1 MGTNNITMTATSVK
15 GLPGVRVQRMD
26 AGGTIYAGE
35 PCYIVSDG
43 DVERTDADGSL
54 SAMAFGIVIAGKPD
68 SGGTVFVD
76 GDRVDVVT
84 YGAVT
89 GYASLT
95 PGLPVYA
102 STLAGQMQQAETFV
116 TGDYI
121 TEVGMAVNATT
132 ILVNPIRH
140 LGPAEDGTHA

>member
-1 MGTNNITMTATSVK
+1 MATNNITMTASDVRP
-15 GLPGVRVQRMD
+15 LPGYRSVRID

-54 SAMAFGIVIAGKPD
+54 SAMVLGVVVAD
-68 SGGTVFVD
+68 NDGGTVFTD
-76 GDRVDVVT
+76 GDVVDVV
-84 YGAVT
+84 YNGRVT
-89 GYASLT
+89 GYSSLT

-121 TEVGMAVNATT
+121 TEVGIAVTATE